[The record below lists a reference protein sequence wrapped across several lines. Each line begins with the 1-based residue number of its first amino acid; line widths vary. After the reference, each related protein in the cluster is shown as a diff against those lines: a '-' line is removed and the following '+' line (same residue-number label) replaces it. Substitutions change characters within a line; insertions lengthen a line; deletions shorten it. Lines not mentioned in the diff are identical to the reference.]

1 MWPNFNLQSVIH
13 GKKLKIPPL
22 LMKWPK
28 FWQMEVFFCL
38 WKMLDALII
47 FAVSLH
53 FLQLTFSKLFL
64 KLFCICS
71 VYFIISTLLNSFENA
86 EARVQN
92 DSELGVFIF
101 IKWEI
106 YQRRKKWRYFFLPT
120 LHIFVRRCYSLS
132 IMFLYF
138 K

>member
-13 GKKLKIPPL
+13 GKTLKIPPL

-28 FWQMEVFFCL
+28 FWQMEVFFCS
-38 WKMLDALII
+38 WKMLDAFII

-64 KLFCICS
+64 KLFCIVLS
-71 VYFIISTLLNSFENA
+71 LFYNFNSA
-86 EARVQN
+86 EFFWKCWGRVQN

-120 LHIFVRRCYSLS
+120 LHIFVRRYYSLS